1 MERSRWIYGPKYIS
15 FSNRYNDGPEI
26 MRREVKLNYTNYG
39 ICVQV
44 VGNMHLFVI
53 MWPSVELCRFMQLF
67 LTYSWMI
74 LNIFQLQTAVVIFK
88 ILLLL
93 HFCTLFYVKVY
104 SVYFH
109 FPQFCSSW
117 IFFFA
122 ITASGNYT
130 WTNKIHVF
138 EFSIFAFGNSTSKSK
153 Y

>member
-1 MERSRWIYGPKYIS
+1 MERSRWIYSPEYIS
-15 FSNRYNDGPEI
+15 FSNRNNDGLEI

-53 MWPSVELCRFMQLF
+53 MWPTVELCRFMQLF

-117 IFFFA
+117 IFA